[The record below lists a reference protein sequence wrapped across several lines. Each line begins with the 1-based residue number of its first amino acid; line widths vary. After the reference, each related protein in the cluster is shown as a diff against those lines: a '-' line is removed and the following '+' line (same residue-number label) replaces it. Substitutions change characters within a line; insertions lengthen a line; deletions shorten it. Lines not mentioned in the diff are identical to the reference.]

1 MKGIWIAVVTL
12 IACGWTRGGA
22 LAEPQSGSSSSIRV
36 QGRAE
41 AVVTEGTIRLGD
53 VAQIDSPNVQDDE
66 AIIHLKRISVGA
78 SPKAGETMML
88 DGSTVLERL
97 KDEGVRLDSV
107 RYTLPRNISIT
118 RAFREV
124 KMDELERA
132 LGAFLAK
139 GDKQIE
145 VKQIVI
151 DKPIRV
157 PTDSLGLEVVAL
169 QTTKPGHIGVD
180 FKSVS
185 GSDEVRFQMKAFA
198 DEWRMM
204 PVAIRPLSKGS
215 TISASDVQLTRMNG
229 TSTTKDSLESLSD
242 IVGRSLTRD
251 VGQGEMFKASS
262 VIIPPVINSGSR
274 VTVVFRQNRLEL
286 TASGTALENG
296 GLGQEIRVRNDSSKK
311 IVVGRVIEPG
321 LVTVGGL

>member
-1 MKGIWIAVVTL
+1 MKRFLAAVLTVMVSWWANTP
-12 IACGWTRGGA
+12 AWG
-22 LAEPQSGSSSSIRV
+22 EVPQSASNSIRV
-36 QGRAE
+36 VGRAE

-53 VAQIDSPNVQDDE
+53 IAQIDSPNVQDDE
-66 AIIHLKRISVGA
+66 AIIHLKRISLGA
-78 SPKAGETMML
+78 SPKAGETTLL

-97 KDEGVRLDSV
+97 KDDGVRLDSL
-107 RYTLPRNISIT
+107 RYSLPRSISIT

-132 LGAFLAK
+132 LSSFIAK
-139 GDKQIE
+139 GDKQID
-145 VKQIVI
+145 VKHIII
-151 DKPIRV
+151 DKPVRL

-180 FKSVS
+180 YKSIA
-185 GSDEVRFQMKAFA
+185 GSDEVRFQMKAIA

-204 PVAIRPLSKGS
+204 PVATRPLSKGS
-215 TISASDVQLTRMNG
+215 IVSGSDVQLARING
-229 TSTTKDSLESLSD
+229 TALGRDSVENIGD
-242 IVGRSLTRD
+242 VVGRSLTKD

-262 VIIPPVINSGSR
+262 IVIPPVINAGGR
-274 VTVVFRQNRLEL
+274 VTVVFRQNRLEV
-286 TASGTALENG
+286 TAVGTALENG

-311 IVVGRVIEPG
+311 VVMGRVVEPG